1 MEHQQCD
8 RYDGDVFAYIAIRPK
23 YRRVEHR
30 QCNEYAEDVLE
41 IEATELQSNVPPPP
55 DFAQVTRLKTLDKA
69 IKIELD
75 ESFVPKIISSMKKEP
90 F

>member
-1 MEHQQCD
+1 MKSSSLIWIL
-8 RYDGDVFAYIAIRPK
+8 VLAAYIGWVPCA
-23 YRRVEHR
+23 
-30 QCNEYAEDVLE
+30 QAEDVLE
-41 IEATELQSNVPPPP
+41 IGTTELEANIPPAP
-55 DFAQVTRLKTLDKA
+55 DFAQITSLTTLDKA

>member
-1 MEHQQCD
+1 MKKNNLC
-8 RYDGDVFAYIAIRPK
+8 VLIVALCAYLGWATP
-23 YRRVEHR
+23 V
-30 QCNEYAEDVLE
+30 QAEDILE

-75 ESFVPKIISSMKKEP
+75 ESFVPKIISSMKKDP

>member
-1 MEHQQCD
+1 MRNNNLPIWISVLGIYLVWLPD
-8 RYDGDVFAYIAIRPK
+8 AYADDI
-23 YRRVEHR
+23 
-30 QCNEYAEDVLE
+30 LE

>member
-1 MEHQQCD
+1 MK
-8 RYDGDVFAYIAIRPK
+8 RKKMKSRLFVIFVFVMGMSLSWSNSA
-23 YRRVEHR
+23 
-30 QCNEYAEDVLE
+30 YAEDILE

>member
-1 MEHQQCD
+1 MRKKMKMKSKLFVLVIC
-8 RYDGDVFAYIAIRPK
+8 VSLSWSTSA
-23 YRRVEHR
+23 
-30 QCNEYAEDVLE
+30 YAEDVLE

>member
-1 MEHQQCD
+1 MKKNNLL
-8 RYDGDVFAYIAIRPK
+8 VFLAVIGGFFGWTPT
-23 YRRVEHR
+23 V
-30 QCNEYAEDVLE
+30 QAEEILE

>member
-1 MEHQQCD
+1 MKNK
-8 RYDGDVFAYIAIRPK
+8 VFILIAVLGLYVKWTP
-23 YRRVEHR
+23 
-30 QCNEYAEDVLE
+30 CAYAEGELDFGADE
-41 IEATELQSNVPPPP
+41 IKSNVPPPP

>member
-1 MEHQQCD
+1 MKSNSLIWIVLVGV
-8 RYDGDVFAYIAIRPK
+8 YFGWTSSA
-23 YRRVEHR
+23 
-30 QCNEYAEDVLE
+30 YAEDILE
-41 IEATELQSNVPPPP
+41 IEATEVQSNVPPPP
-55 DFAQVTRLKTLDKA
+55 DFALVTRMKTLDKA

>member
-1 MEHQQCD
+1 MKKSNLLIWVATVGVYLGGSTSAH
-8 RYDGDVFAYIAIRPK
+8 
-23 YRRVEHR
+23 
-30 QCNEYAEDVLE
+30 AEDILE

>member
-1 MEHQQCD
+1 MKNNLYVLTFLFCTFWGWTSQ
-8 RYDGDVFAYIAIRPK
+8 AIADEI
-23 YRRVEHR
+23 
-30 QCNEYAEDVLE
+30 LE

>member
-1 MEHQQCD
+1 MK
-8 RYDGDVFAYIAIRPK
+8 RNNIFLFLALFFVMNMWNTTAF
-23 YRRVEHR
+23 
-30 QCNEYAEDVLE
+30 AEDILE

-55 DFAQVTRLKTLDKA
+55 DFALVTRLNSLDKA

>member
-1 MEHQQCD
+1 MKKMSS
-8 RYDGDVFAYIAIRPK
+8 YKLSIFFILGLSLFFGGDA
-23 YRRVEHR
+23 H
-30 QCNEYAEDVLE
+30 AEDVFEL
-41 IEATELQSNVPPPP
+41 EATELKSNIPPPP
-55 DFAQVTRLKTLDKA
+55 NFDLITNLGDLDKA

>member
-1 MEHQQCD
+1 MKKNKLLL
-8 RYDGDVFAYIAIRPK
+8 YIALFF
-23 YRRVEHR
+23 VL
-30 QCNEYAEDVLE
+30 NLWNNSAFAEDILE
-41 IEATELQSNVPPPP
+41 IEATELQSNVPTPP
-55 DFAQVTRLKTLDKA
+55 DFALVTRLNSLDKS

>member
-1 MEHQQCD
+1 MKSKSLIWICA
-8 RYDGDVFAYIAIRPK
+8 VFVSIGWTNLA
-23 YRRVEHR
+23 
-30 QCNEYAEDVLE
+30 YAEDILE

-55 DFAQVTRLKTLDKA
+55 DFAQVTRLKSLDKA

>member
-1 MEHQQCD
+1 MKSKLFVLIL
-8 RYDGDVFAYIAIRPK
+8 GLAWSFPA
-23 YRRVEHR
+23 
-30 QCNEYAEDVLE
+30 YAEDVLE

-69 IKIELD
+69 IKIDLD

>member
-1 MEHQQCD
+1 MKSKLLILVTFLA
-8 RYDGDVFAYIAIRPK
+8 GSIPA
-23 YRRVEHR
+23 
-30 QCNEYAEDVLE
+30 YAEDVLE

>member
-1 MEHQQCD
+1 MKSKLFILVVCL
-8 RYDGDVFAYIAIRPK
+8 VWSIPAYAD
-23 YRRVEHR
+23 
-30 QCNEYAEDVLE
+30 DVLE
-41 IEATELQSNVPPPP
+41 IEATELQANVPPPP

>member
-1 MEHQQCD
+1 MRKKMKSKLFILVMCLIWSIP
-8 RYDGDVFAYIAIRPK
+8 A
-23 YRRVEHR
+23 
-30 QCNEYAEDVLE
+30 YAEEVLE
-41 IEATELQSNVPPPP
+41 IEATELQANGPPPP

>member
-1 MEHQQCD
+1 MKSS
-8 RYDGDVFAYIAIRPK
+8 RLIWLLSLGAYIGWMPCAQADEEEFGP
-23 YRRVEHR
+23 
-30 QCNEYAEDVLE
+30 
-41 IEATELQSNVPPPP
+41 TEVVSNIPPAP
-55 DFAQVTRLKTLDKA
+55 DFRLINSSPSLDKA